1 MKRVV
6 TQKDIYNFCLL
17 TGDKNPLHLDR
28 GYAEKT
34 RFKQIIAPGMF
45 IASFIPAAL
54 VEQYGNG
61 AIYVSQELEFVKPV
75 HVDDEVEVFL
85 QEAEVERY
93 SDFRRPSR
101 QGRTILIN
109 TMCKVEDN
117 IVLKGTAKVLTYRPV
132 SLPHGPVLTEFYKK
146 NKIAT

>member
-6 TQKDIYNFCLL
+6 TQKDVYNFCRL

-75 HVDDEVEVFL
+75 HVDDEIEVFL

-101 QGRTILIN
+101 QGRTIIIN
-109 TMCKVEDN
+109 TICKR
-117 IVLKGTAKVLTYRPV
+117 YRLG
-132 SLPHGPVLTEFYKK
+132 SLCFFLS
-146 NKIAT
+146 